1 MAKFFKSDWFK
12 CIIVLMALAVILGG
26 TLAVL
31 NDVLYV
37 SDSERTGRAI
47 KKIYGEEKAYVT
59 VIDDGK
65 TVDGALSQ
73 AKTYKFGKISKVYNI
88 GEDVLFQATGY
99 EGYKGGT
106 ITLWIKVVKQNGNS
120 VIDKV
125 VLESYE
131 KQTLMSKLGG
141 TFYEKFFVDVTKA
154 YQDGTLF
161 TSNVKDMVNIQN
173 PIAGATKSANA
184 ACNAVNCVIT
194 YLGEQS

>member
-1 MAKFFKSDWFK
+1 MAKFFKSSWFK

-47 KKIYGEEKAYVT
+47 KKIYGEEKEYVT

-65 TVDGALSQ
+65 TVDGELSQ

-99 EGYKGGT
+99 DGYKGGT

-131 KQTLMSKLGG
+131 KQTLMSKLSG
-141 TFYEKFFVDVTKA
+141 TFYENFFVDVTKA

-161 TSNVKDMVNIQN
+161 TPNIKDTVNIQN
-173 PIAGATKSANA
+173 PIASATKSANA